1 MQVLH
6 FLFFS
11 LQMILTAE
19 ELFLASTMIGSSD
32 EEILIQGYIE
42 EAKSTSI
49 FLQQVAVRRKILNII
64 SWKLTS
70 YKKGTLKTYKLF
82 CCILHNSLPFKGVS

>member
-1 MQVLH
+1 
-6 FLFFS
+6 
-11 LQMILTAE
+11 MILTAE